1 MSDMSVIGLGNMGA
15 ALASTLLRSGRSVTV
30 WNRSAEKAAPLVEAG
45 AAPASSPEEAIAASE
60 ATIVCIKTHKTTTE
74 LLKPLSGQLSGK
86 TILDLSTGGA
96 EEAKELVEMLTAAGA
111 QWHIGMI
118 NAYPSGIGKAE
129 TAILCAGPPEVW
141 DRWSDAIRVLGG
153 ASAHVGTEAAA
164 IPGLFAAMF
173 TARQGFM
180 FGLIYGGAVCRK
192 AGLPMEVFAAQVP
205 VTLGMAGNYAD
216 LFMRTV
222 PTRDYDDPGATVAVY
237 LAALEDV
244 MATFEATGTPD
255 ALPRLMRDLAQRGV
269 DEGYVDHELTSLVEM
284 LAGDIPGQ

>member
-1 MSDMSVIGLGNMGA
+1 MSDISVIGLGKMGA
-15 ALASTLLRSGRSVTV
+15 ALASALLQSGRSVTV
-30 WNRSAEKAAPLVEAG
+30 WNRSVEKAAPLVEAG
-45 AAPASSPEEAIAASE
+45 AILASSPEEAIAASE

-222 PTRDYDDPGATVAVY
+222 PARDYDDPGATVAVY

-255 ALPRLMRDLAQRGV
+255 ALPRLMRDLTQRGV
-269 DEGYVDHELTSLVEM
+269 DEGYVGHELTSLVEM
-284 LAGDIPGQ
+284 LAGDTPGQ

>member
-1 MSDMSVIGLGNMGA
+1 MSNISVVGLGKMGA
-15 ALASTLLRSGRSVTV
+15 ALASALLKSGRSVTV
-30 WNRSAEKAAPLVEAG
+30 WNRSTEKATPLVEAG
-45 AAPASSPEEAIAASE
+45 ATLVSSPQEAVAASA

-74 LLKPLSGQLSGK
+74 LLTPISAQLSGK
-86 TILDLSTGGA
+86 TIIDLSTGGA
-96 EEAKELVEMLTAAGA
+96 EEATELVEMLTAAEA

-141 DRWSDAIRVLGG
+141 DRWQDAIRVLGG

-192 AGLPMEVFAAQVP
+192 AGLPMEAFAAQVP

-222 PTRDYDDPGATVAVY
+222 PTRNYEDPGATVSVY
-237 LAALEDV
+237 LAALDDV
-244 MATFEATGTPD
+244 MATFEATETTD
-255 ALPRLMRDLAQRGV
+255 AFPRLMRDLAQRGV
-269 DEGYVDHELTSLVEM
+269 DEGYADQELTSLVEI
-284 LAGDIPGQ
+284 LADLKPR

>member
-1 MSDMSVIGLGNMGA
+1 MSDLSVIGLGKMGA
-15 ALASTLLRSGRSVTV
+15 ALASTLLQSGRSVTV
-30 WNRSAEKAAPLVEAG
+30 WNRSAAKAGPLVEAG
-45 AAPASSPEEAIAASE
+45 AILASSPEQAIAASD

-74 LLKPLSGQLSGK
+74 LLTPLSGQLSGK

-96 EEAKELVEMLTAAGA
+96 EEATELVKMLTAAGA

-141 DRWSDAIRVLGG
+141 DRWQDAIRALGG

-192 AGLPMEVFAAQVP
+192 AGLPMEAFAAQVP

-222 PTRDYDDPGATVAVY
+222 PTRTYDDPGATVAVY
-237 LAALEDV
+237 LAALDDV
-244 MATFEATGTPD
+244 MATFEATETPD
-255 ALPRLMRDLAQRGV
+255 AFPRLMRDLARRGV
-269 DEGYVDHELTSLVEM
+269 DEGYAGKELTSLVEM
-284 LAGDIPGQ
+284 LTDKAPDS

>member
-96 EEAKELVEMLTAAGA
+96 EEAKELVEMLTAADA

-141 DRWSDAIRVLGG
+141 DRWGDAIRALGG

-269 DEGYVDHELTSLVEM
+269 DEGYVGHELTSLVEM
-284 LAGDIPGQ
+284 LAGDTPGQ